1 MATGDKVKETVQGAA
16 PAGNTGQATI
26 DLVKPTEQTAVTLEA
41 KTPEWVAEL
50 FEFNNAVIAS
60 NKALIESNSA
70 LAESIES
77 FKESANEI
85 ISNIGERVQAASEQ
99 SDKGTIEV
107 RFDPD
112 EDYEVAAGK
121 SFRDPKDFTHEYKE
135 GDNVNHL
142 GEEVLTR
149 LLIQGL
155 IEEA

>member
-1 MATGDKVKETVQGAA
+1 MAGADKTKETVQGAA
-16 PAGNTGQATI
+16 PSGNTGQATI
-26 DLVKPTEQTAVTLEA
+26 DLGKNAEQPAESLEA
-41 KTPEWVAEL
+41 KTPEWVEEIL
-50 FEFNNAVIAS
+50 KSNSEVVAS
-60 NKALIESNSA
+60 NQALIESNSA

-85 ISNIGERVQAASEQ
+85 ISNIGERVEAASEQ
-99 SDKGTIEV
+99 STKASV
-107 RFDPD
+107 KVHFAPD

-142 GEEVLTR
+142 GEEVLVR
-149 LLIQGL
+149 LLGQGL

>member
-1 MATGDKVKETVQGAA
+1 MAAGDKVKEPVQGAA

-26 DLVKPTEQTAVTLEA
+26 DLVKPAEQSAETVEV
-41 KTPEWVAEL
+41 KTPDWVAEL
-50 FEFNNAVIAS
+50 LESNKAVIAS
-60 NKALIESNSA
+60 NQALIESNSA

-85 ISNIGERVQAASEQ
+85 ISNIGERVEAAYEQ
-99 SDKGTIEV
+99 SPKASV
-107 RFDPD
+107 KVHFDPD

-121 SFRDPKDFTHEYKE
+121 SFRDPKNFAKEYNE

-149 LLIQGL
+149 LLGQGL

>member
-1 MATGDKVKETVQGAA
+1 MAAGDKLKEHVQGAA
-16 PAGNTGQATI
+16 PTGNTGQATI
-26 DLVKPTEQTAVTLEA
+26 DLVKPAEQPAVLPEV

-50 FEFNNAVIAS
+50 LESNKAVIAS
-60 NKALIESNSA
+60 NQAQIESNSA
-70 LAESIES
+70 LNESIES

-85 ISNIGERVQAASEQ
+85 ISNIGERVEASSEQ
-99 SDKGTIEV
+99 SGKATVEIY
-107 RFDPD
+107 FNPD

-121 SFRDPKDFTHEYKE
+121 SFRDPKNFAKEYSE

-149 LLIQGL
+149 LLAQGL

>member
-1 MATGDKVKETVQGAA
+1 MAAGDKVKETVQGAA

-26 DLVKPTEQTAVTLEA
+26 DLVKPAEQPAVSLEA
-41 KTPEWVAEL
+41 KTPDWVAEIL
-50 FEFNNAVIAS
+50 KSNSEVVAS
-60 NKALIESNSA
+60 NQALIESNSA

-85 ISNIGERVQAASEQ
+85 ISNIGESVEAASEQ
-99 SDKGTIEV
+99 SVKVSIEV
-107 RFDPD
+107 HFNPD

-142 GEEVLTR
+142 GEEILTR
-149 LLIQGL
+149 LLAQGL

>member
-1 MATGDKVKETVQGAA
+1 MAAGDKVKETVQGAA
-16 PAGNTGQATI
+16 PAGNNGQATI
-26 DLVKPTEQTAVTLEA
+26 DLVKPAGQPAESLEA

-50 FEFNNAVIAS
+50 LESNNTVVAS
-60 NKALIESNSA
+60 NQALIESNSA

-99 SDKGTIEV
+99 SDKGTVEV

-121 SFRDPKDFTHEYKE
+121 SFRDPKEFTKEYSE

-149 LLIQGL
+149 LLFQGL